1 MNYYLPMIEHLGF
14 YVSRD
19 INNFTEKS
27 YELIDKI
34 YETMECIK
42 VVGRD
47 EKKIIYVRYERGD
60 FDSYTKF
67 HKLKFKSKREYQ
79 EEHEYFLSEY
89 HMEYDWIKVEI
100 YRYEEYKTIIF
111 NNDLIISV
119 DPIDRRKG
127 FEFDISDFLKDLY
140 RKIQDSI
147 NLIINN
153 TYYQKLCNEISFRQ
167 RTGIIKL
174 DDLFNLNNNWKNDY
188 FEFLS
193 QNDIALFLKCIDKQ
207 IEYTNI
213 VKKEASK
220 YKSDFEKYYKE
231 LEQKYNCIHRLDK
244 VNAKDYYDICKL
256 CYKSINLE
264 SSNELPSK
272 DLFYKYAD
280 GRDCGLKDIDLNS
293 YEEFEEW
300 VKIAN
305 DHAYQIRS
313 GSTTSRIDLW
323 VVKDDKGYYLVL
335 SGKYLWI
342 SNEVIKFYVELTK
355 NNIPVFLYDAEVI
368 RDRLMGKGIVGIV
381 PYKIFPR
388 YCQSLFDIDIC
399 DFMHLPYYPKDYDE
413 YLKYIEW
420 IEVENTFLKGE

>member
-1 MNYYLPMIEHLGF
+1 MNYFLPMIEHLGF
-14 YVSRD
+14 YVGRD

-47 EKKIIYVRYERGD
+47 EQKIIYVRYERGD

-67 HKLKFKSKREYQ
+67 HKLKFKSEREYQ

-153 TYYQKLCNEISFRQ
+153 IYYQKLCNEISFRQ

-193 QNDIALFLKCIDKQ
+193 QKDIALFLKCIDKQ

-220 YKSDFEKYYKE
+220 HKSDFEKYCKE

-293 YEEFEEW
+293 YEAFEEW

>member
-14 YVSRD
+14 YVGRD

-153 TYYQKLCNEISFRQ
+153 TYYQKLCNEILFRQ

-193 QNDIALFLKCIDKQ
+193 QKDIALFLKCIDKQ

-220 YKSDFEKYYKE
+220 HKSDFEKYCKE
-231 LEQKYNCIHRLDK
+231 LEKKYNCIHRLDK

-293 YEEFEEW
+293 YEAFEEW

-399 DFMHLPYYPKDYDE
+399 DFMHLPYYPKEYDQ

-420 IEVENTFLKGE
+420 EEVENTFLKEE